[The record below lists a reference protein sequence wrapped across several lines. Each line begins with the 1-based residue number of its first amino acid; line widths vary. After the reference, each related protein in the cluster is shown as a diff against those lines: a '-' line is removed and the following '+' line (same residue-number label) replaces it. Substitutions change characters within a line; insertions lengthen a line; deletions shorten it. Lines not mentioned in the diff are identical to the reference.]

1 MASDGAFEGDGHFKC
16 SCKNPVNHDV
26 KKLFNLAFC
35 ELRTGIE
42 NSYQRT
48 GAWFPLLGNNKHKL
62 PYSEPVLFLAIHA
75 TIRLHNFIMNTENLS
90 YSATELV
97 ENHYHN
103 YY

>member
-1 MASDGAFEGDGHFKC
+1 M
-16 SCKNPVNHDV
+16 
-26 KKLFNLAFC
+26 KKLFNLAFH
-35 ELRTGIE
+35 EVRTGIE

-48 GAWFPLLGNNKHKL
+48 SAWFPLLGNNKCKL
-62 PYSEPVLFLAIHA
+62 PYSETILFLVTHA

-90 YSATELV
+90 YSAMESV